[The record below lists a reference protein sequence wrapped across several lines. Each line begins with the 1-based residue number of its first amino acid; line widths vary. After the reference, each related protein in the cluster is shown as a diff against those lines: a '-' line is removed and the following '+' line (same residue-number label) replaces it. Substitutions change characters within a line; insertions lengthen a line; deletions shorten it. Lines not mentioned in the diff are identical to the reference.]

1 MTSHELSNMI
11 YDIKEKL
18 TDKEFKDLMDKL
30 SIKNEEEE
38 ECFYEF
44 TYLEQEVSIEGQ
56 GAGDIEN
63 FDDIEKCY
71 LITPKLKTKI
81 IKKIEMK
88 RGFPDLKNIMENP
101 PLYSYLDIR
110 FKEINSSYHMDE
122 SILVIDDPMN
132 RVYNPT
138 YFSSEYTNTDDKA
151 VNGPWIQF
159 TKIIPISLKKM
170 ST

>member
-30 SIKNEEEE
+30 SIKNEEE
-38 ECFYEF
+38 CFYEF
-44 TYLEQEVSIEGQ
+44 IYLEQRVSIEGQ
-56 GAGDIEN
+56 DD
-63 FDDIEKCY
+63 DDIEKCY
-71 LITPKLKTKI
+71 LMTPKLKTKI
-81 IKKIEMK
+81 LKKIEMK
-88 RGFPDLKNIMENP
+88 RGCPDLKNFMENP

-110 FKEINSSYHMDE
+110 FKEINSSYHVDE